1 MVALALLVPFSSS
14 GAVDRGKLIEKAEMS
29 MLVTGSID
37 MRADGSVE
45 RYAIDHSDKLS
56 NAVIQLIG
64 AQVSQWR
71 FEPTLVDG
79 QPVAARTNMS
89 LRIVAKPLDEQ
100 NFDVRIQSASFSGG
114 GGKDDRMSVEK
125 RSSLRPMIEAMAST
139 GMDTADL
146 YVALKIGPDGKVL
159 DAAVEQVNLGT
170 IGGDVWMAKAR
181 RLLGNSALEVVRKWT
196 FSVPSRGQLAGRS
209 YWSGTLPFSLEM
221 LDGPLPPSGIDEYG
235 RWKAYVPGPCMP
247 IPWRMDGVENGNSP
261 CTSDAA
267 PEGVLSLDHSGPELL
282 TPLMQGG

>member
-14 GAVDRGKLIEKAEMS
+14 GAVDRGTLIEKAEMS
-29 MLVTGSID
+29 MLVAGSID

-89 LRIVAKPLDEQ
+89 LRIVARPLDEQ
-100 NFDVRIQSASFSGG
+100 DFDVRIQSASFSGG
-114 GGKDDRMSVEK
+114 GGKDDRMGVEK

-170 IGGDVWMAKAR
+170 LGGEVWMAKAR
-181 RLLGNSALEVVRKWT
+181 RVLGNSALEVVRRWT
-196 FSVPSRGQLAGRS
+196 FSVPTQGQLAGRS
-209 YWSGTLPFSLEM
+209 YWSGTLPLSLKM
-221 LDGPLPPSGIDEYG
+221 VDGPLPPSGIDEYG
-235 RWKAYVPGPCMP
+235 RWKAYVPGPCVP
-247 IPWRMDGVENGNSP
+247 IPWRVDGNDGSP
-261 CTSDAA
+261 CTRDAS
-267 PEGVLSLDHSGPELL
+267 PEGELTLDGSGPRLL
-282 TPLMQGG
+282 TPLMHG